1 MVLTLRRQVAKTVS
15 LMLGFAWPLVAQTPD
30 IPVRVAVGFAVDTT
44 SPANHEIFRIW
55 SDYLGSRPSCTSPSP
70 AWSGEDLLCS
80 QVYQGFTSFTVAS
93 LEPAAGMDSTYLI
106 RTLVGSLG
114 DSAHAFLPLALY
126 RTYAIREHG
135 HWALTNALPLETR
148 TWKHERIG
156 RVTFV
161 FPPRHVF
168 ARMKAEGSARFVD
181 SLAAAWSLTP
191 PDSIGYYFTDN
202 PKDTQRAMG
211 LDYIPAP
218 DTAWGLADTQHQMVF
233 VGSSRSG
240 EDYRHELAHLVLIP
254 FTRAHPP
261 ARPVNEGL
269 ATWTG
274 GSAGLRFRE
283 LIPALRRYLEAHA
296 DLTLEQIMADAPR
309 REGSLDVGYDGFAVL
324 CDLVYAKSGLT
335 GITSLADAG
344 RDPTAVLA
352 AAAHAVG
359 VPVEELDQAWRARV
373 RELAK

>member
-1 MVLTLRRQVAKTVS
+1 MRTLRRHVAKSVS
-15 LMLGFAWPLVAQTPD
+15 LIFGFVGPLMAQTPEA
-30 IPVRVAVGFAVDTT
+30 PVRVAVGFAVDTT
-44 SPANHEIFRIW
+44 SPDNHQIFGIW
-55 SDYLGSRPSCTSPSP
+55 SDYLRSRPSCTSPSP
-70 AWSGEDLLCS
+70 AWSGGDLLCS

-114 DSAHAFLPLALY
+114 DSAHSFLPLALY

-135 HWALTNALPLETR
+135 RWALTNALPLETR

-161 FPPRHVF
+161 FPPGHVF
-168 ARMKAEGSARFVD
+168 ARARAEGSARFVD
-181 SLAAAWSLTP
+181 SLVAAWSLTP

-202 PKDTQRAMG
+202 PKETQRAMG

-218 DTAWGLADTQHQMVF
+218 DTAWGLADTQHKMVF

-261 ARPVNEGL
+261 ARLVNEGL

-283 LIPALRRYLEAHA
+283 LMPALRRYLDTHPE
-296 DLTLEQIMADAPR
+296 LTLEQIMADAPR
-309 REGSLDVGYDGFAVL
+309 REGSLDVGYDGFAAL
-324 CDLVYAKSGLT
+324 CDLIYAKSGLP
-335 GITSLADAG
+335 GITALADAG
-344 RDPTAVLA
+344 RDPKAVLDA
-352 AAAHAVG
+352 AAKAIG
-359 VPVEELDQAWRARV
+359 VPRDGLDAAWRARV
-373 RELAK
+373 KALAE

>member
-1 MVLTLRRQVAKTVS
+1 MRSLRRQVAKSVS
-15 LMLGFAWPLVAQTPD
+15 VCLVVSGPLKSQVPSN
-30 IPVRVAVGFAVDTT
+30 PVQVAVGFAVDTT
-44 SPANHEIFRIW
+44 SPANHEIFGIW
-55 SDYLGSRPSCTSPSP
+55 SHYLRSRPSCTSPSP
-70 AWSGEDLLCS
+70 EWSGGDLLCS

-114 DSAHAFLPLALY
+114 DSAYSFIPLALY

-135 HWALTNALPLETR
+135 RWVLTNALPLETR

-161 FPPRHVF
+161 FQPTHAFVRT
-168 ARMKAEGSARFVD
+168 KAEGSARFVD
-181 SLAAAWSLTP
+181 SLATAWSLTP
-191 PDSIGYYFTDN
+191 PDSVGYYFTDN

-218 DTAWGLADTQHQMVF
+218 DTAWGLADTQHKMVF

-261 ARPVNEGL
+261 ARLVNEGL

-283 LIPALRRYLEAHA
+283 LMPALRRYLEAHT

-309 REGSLDVGYDGFAVL
+309 REGSLDVGYDGFAAL
-324 CDLVYAKSGLT
+324 CELVYAKSGLP
-335 GITSLADAG
+335 GITALADAG
-344 RDPTAVLA
+344 RDPKAVLA
-352 AAAHAVG
+352 AAAKAVG
-359 VPVEELDQAWRARV
+359 VPTEGLDQAWRARV
-373 RELAK
+373 RELSK